1 MPPSFRRQC
10 HYLCPW
16 QERLVW
22 CRPSPKFIILRHL
35 ILFLK
40 NEYPNRVQ
48 TNSALRILTN
58 MRTAYGYLR
67 VSGRG
72 QLRGDGFPR
81 QIQAIREYAKKSGI
95 QIVRTFEERGVSGA
109 KDLDHRPAL
118 SSLIEALHAD
128 GVKAVIVEKVDRLAR
143 DLLIQESIIA
153 DLKRNGFEVISVAEP
168 DLCSDD
174 PSRVLMRQVLGA
186 FAQYEKA
193 MIVGKLRGARLRKKA
208 KRGRCEG
215 QHPFGSHPGEPEA
228 IRVMQQLRKTGH
240 SYLAIAGA
248 LDAAGYKPRHS
259 DRWNPIVVNRIL
271 RTSSRRANSGAT
283 GSTLG

>member
-1 MPPSFRRQC
+1 
-10 HYLCPW
+10 
-16 QERLVW
+16 
-22 CRPSPKFIILRHL
+22 
-35 ILFLK
+35 
-40 NEYPNRVQ
+40 
-48 TNSALRILTN
+48 

-109 KDLDHRPAL
+109 TDLDHRPAL

-128 GVKAVIVEKVDRLAR
+128 GVKTVIVEKVDRLAR

-193 MIVGKLRGARLRKKA
+193 MIVSKLRGARQRKKA
-208 KRGRCEG
+208 KAGRCEG
-215 QHPFGSHPGEPEA
+215 RHPCGMHRGELDTLSKMQELRRQGESYEA
-228 IRVMQQLRKTGH
+228 IAR
-240 SYLAIAGA
+240 A
-248 LDAAGYKPRHS
+248 LDEAGMKPRYATVWS
-259 DRWNPIVVNRIL
+259 AVVVNRIL
-271 RTSSRRANSGAT
+271 RVSSRKANTLEWGNMKKGEEKRKSIVSG
-283 GSTLG
+283 GR